1 MQVGSEADRPTMSN
15 NRKLLVYIMMKA
27 PCLTFDMMIKIAR
40 AVYDFHV
47 HLSLYTF
54 NHVQFTRIP
63 MVHEYL
69 QCNERPLVLV

>member
-54 NHVQFTRIP
+54 TFSSREFLWYTSIYSAMNG
-63 MVHEYL
+63 L
-69 QCNERPLVLV
+69 

>member
-54 NHVQFTRIP
+54 TFSSPEFLWYTSIYVQ
-63 MVHEYL
+63 
-69 QCNERPLVLV
+69 